1 MAFQFRFDSI
11 LALRCRERDEAGREL
26 GKANEAIRRVDE
38 QIQELQQK
46 RDEIRKLAAGMFQND
61 TDGRP
66 ERSSTQSISVD
77 RVLQQGR
84 YDLQLQAEQ
93 IGLRATK
100 ETLVKEL
107 QRRREVLIDAE
118 AEVKRLERLR
128 ETQKIEYRYLE
139 LQREQAESDDLT
151 TARLI
156 IAHRNRN
163 RNRA

>member
-11 LALRCRERDEAGREL
+11 LALRCRERDEAGREV

-38 QIQELQQK
+38 QIRDLQRQ
-46 RDEIRKLAAGMFQND
+46 RDEIRRLAAGMFQNHG
-61 TDGRP
+61 DGNRESP
-66 ERSSTQSISVD
+66 NSHGVSID
-77 RVLQQGR
+77 RALQQGR

-93 IGLRATK
+93 IGLRSTK
-100 ETLVKEL
+100 ETLLKEL
-107 QRRREVLIDAE
+107 QRRRDVLVNAE

-128 ETQKIEYRYLE
+128 ETQKSEYRYLE

-156 IAHRNRN
+156 IDRRNRN
-163 RNRA
+163 RSRT

>member
-38 QIQELQQK
+38 QIQELQLK